1 MTKLKYILFAVV
13 AVCLMGTTG
22 CIEDGFTSS
31 SADLLEFSC
40 DTVAFDTVFTEL
52 GTPTKQF
59 VIYNRHKKMINISS
73 ISLQGNEYG
82 KFYINVDGMKGTEF
96 HNVEIRGEDS
106 IYVFV
111 ESLIDPTNQNTPLE
125 VKDCIEFV
133 TNGVTQKVVLTAW
146 GQDVTRLPVFS
157 HDVTL
162 SADKPYV
169 IFDTLFV
176 APGAT
181 LTIEP
186 GATLH
191 FHDKAAMKIEGTLV
205 AAGSQDKPIHFRGDR
220 TDYLFD
226 GANYDLMTAQWGGID
241 FTPSS
246 TGNELQYVLMRG
258 STTGVTVEA
267 ENPDTRTLHIF
278 NSVLHNASTSVL
290 TALNAWI
297 DAEGCEFSNSAYD
310 VVALVGGKYHFTQ
323 CTFSNYFLFGIKG
336 GALVNV
342 AFENADGESIEPSVI
357 IDNSILYGLTKEF
370 NVNDF
375 VGHNVLVR
383 YSLLRSAGSDDDNFI
398 QCRWDADPK
407 FYVDRDAYIF
417 DFRLQN
423 ESDAI
428 ALGNPDLCPENAALD
443 RYGNKR
449 LNNGGVDIGAYV
461 WVFADDNDNK

>member
-1 MTKLKYILFAVV
+1 MALVLTCLF
-13 AVCLMGTTG
+13 GTTA
-22 CIEDGFTSS
+22 CIEDDFTSS

-73 ISLQGNEYG
+73 ISLQGNAHG
-82 KFYINVDGMKGTEF
+82 RFFLNVDGMKGSEF

-125 VKDCIEFV
+125 VTDYIDFV

-146 GQDVTRLPVFS
+146 GQDVTRLTRPVFS
-157 HDVTL
+157 EDATL
-162 SADKPYV
+162 SAQKPYV

-186 GATLH
+186 GVTLH
-191 FHDKAAMKIEGTLV
+191 FHDKAAMKIEGTLI
-205 AAGSQDKPIHFRGDR
+205 AAGSRDRPIHLRGDR

-241 FTPSS
+241 FTASS
-246 TGNELQYVLMRG
+246 TDNELQYVLMRG
-258 STTGVTVEA
+258 STTGITVDA
-267 ENPDTRTLHIF
+267 DNADSRALHIF
-278 NSVLHNASTSVL
+278 NSVLHNAATSVL
-290 TALNAWI
+290 SARNAWI
-297 DAEGCEFSNSAYD
+297 DAEGCEFSNSGYD
-310 VVALVGGKYHFTQ
+310 VVNISGGKYHFVH
-323 CTFSNYFLFGIKG
+323 CTFANYFLFGIKG
-336 GALVNV
+336 GALINV
-342 AFENADGESIEPSVI
+342 VFEDEEGNSIEPSI
-357 IDNSILYGLTKEF
+357 TIDNSILYGLTKEF

-375 VGHNVLVR
+375 AGHNVLIR
-383 YSLLRSAGSDDDNFI
+383 HSLLRSAGSDDDNFI

-407 FYVDRDAYIF
+407 FYVDRDAYVF
-417 DFRLQN
+417 DFRLGN

-428 ALGNPDLCPENAALD
+428 AIGNPDLCPEIAAFD
-443 RYGNKR
+443 RYGNPR
-449 LNNGGVDIGAYV
+449 LNNGGVDMGAYV
-461 WVFADDNDNK
+461 WIYADDDNK